1 MFETAIK
8 LTELPWASI
17 LTLAAG
23 YCGYFIAH
31 QGNRSHHQ
39 AADVTFA
46 SLAFGFW
53 GLLTFQILSTSERF
67 GVGTTLAS
75 VGGFAASIILGAA
88 WSSFGRRV
96 VDWLLR
102 AVGATL
108 SDDCPSA
115 WAALGR
121 DPSVSMSEI
130 SVKLSTGEIYRSK
143 PLSRFSKEPNGPCTF
158 GANGDLIMYVTHISS
173 PGGNPFVSVDPNVIN
188 STSYEATY
196 IPRDQIMR
204 VDIQQSKRPSWLRRA
219 IRRLRRSIV

>member
-8 LTELPWASI
+8 LTELPWASL

-53 GLLTFQILSTSERF
+53 GFLTFQILSTSERF
-67 GVGTTLAS
+67 AVGTAWAS

-88 WSSFGRRV
+88 WSSFGRRTADMV
-96 VDWLLR
+96 LR
-102 AVGATL
+102 KIGATL

-121 DPSVSMSEI
+121 DTSVSMSEI
-130 SVKLSTGEIYRSK
+130 SVKLSSGEIYRSK
-143 PLSRFSKEPNGPCTF
+143 PLLRFAKEPNGPCTF
-158 GANGDLIMYVTHISS
+158 GANGDLIMFVTHISTS
-173 PGGNPFVSVDPNVIN
+173 GGNEFAAVAPNDLD
-188 STSYEATY
+188 SSDYEATY
-196 IPRDQIMR
+196 IPREQIVR
-204 VDIQQSKRPSWLRRA
+204 VDIRQSKQPSWFRRT
-219 IRRLRRSIV
+219 IRRFWGRIV